1 MGAADDDLVSTR
13 TRPTPPPHVPGARP
27 TVPTVRSTV
36 PPARSTVPPAR
47 STVPN
52 VPSDRAVPTV
62 PIAPAAPAGRRVI
75 GDDRRV
81 DLSSAL
87 DGAPTWV
94 SGVLSAVQ
102 AALLSWLVVVVPA
115 VAVFVLTSADPANEG
130 VSWTRAVGIGTAV
143 WLLAHGVPAA
153 VGTTVIALV
162 PLGLTALALFTCYAS
177 ARRSGAPTRSSLAAG
192 VATYVALVVAL
203 AAIVGAD
210 SRSLLRGGI
219 GALLVGAIGLGAG
232 LARRPG
238 AAGLRGVARPVW
250 SRLPSTLRVAVTG
263 GVVGVG
269 VLVAAST
276 LLVTGWVV
284 AGRLTIAQVAAGLSL
299 DVVGGLVL
307 GVVQL
312 AWVPNLVVWGA
323 AWLAG
328 PGFAVGAGSHLAPDE
343 VLVGPLPALPLL
355 GALPAPG
362 FTGGWL
368 IWAPVVVVAAGG
380 VAGGYVARRLV
391 HTRWWQPAAASVVL
405 GAVGGALVAAL
416 VTVAS
421 GGIGP
426 GRMASVGAQGAVV
439 GAWAALWL
447 ALGAAVVASVGSP
460 VVRAGLRSAV
470 GRGGSLGRGGRGE
483 EPVGPPSDDD

>member
-1 MGAADDDLVSTR
+1 VSTR
-13 TRPTPPPHVPGARP
+13 ARPTPPPNVPAGRP
-27 TVPTVRSTV
+27 TVPRA
-36 PPARSTVPPAR
+36 PRA
-47 STVPN
+47 
-52 VPSDRAVPTV
+52 RAVPAV
-62 PIAPAAPAGRRVI
+62 PSIPSIPSIPVVPAAPSAPAGRRVI
-75 GDDRRV
+75 GDDRRI

-162 PLGLTALALFTCYAS
+162 PLGLTTLALFTCYAS

-203 AAIVGAD
+203 AAAGGAD
-210 SRSLLRGGI
+210 SGSLLRGGV
-219 GALLVGAIGLGAG
+219 GALLVAALGLGAG

-238 AAGLRGVARPVW
+238 AAGLRGVARPLW
-250 SRLPSTLRVAVTG
+250 SRMPSVLRVALPG
-263 GVVGVG
+263 AVVGVG
-269 VLVAAST
+269 VLVAAAT

-284 AGRLTIAQVAAGLSL
+284 AGRLTITQVAAGLSL

-307 GVVQL
+307 AVVEL
-312 AWVPNLVVWGA
+312 AWVPNLVVWGM

-355 GALPAPG
+355 GALPAPD
-362 FTGGWL
+362 FVGGWL
-368 IWAPVVVVAAGG
+368 TAAPVVVVVAGG
-380 VAGGYVARRLV
+380 VAGAYVARRLV
-391 HTRWWQPAAASVVL
+391 HTRWWQPAAASGVL
-405 GAVGGALVAAL
+405 GVVGGALVAAL
-416 VTVAS
+416 VTAAS

-426 GRMASVGAQGAVV
+426 GRMASVGAQGVVV

-447 ALGAAVVASVGSP
+447 ALGAAAVASVGSP

-470 GRGGSLGRGGRGE
+470 GRAASLGRGGRGDGWA
-483 EPVGPPSDDD
+483 GPTLDDE